1 MPGLESLPPWM
12 MPLLAALAILL
23 VALVIV
29 QGLLPVLRRPPGAPQ
44 ARARLSAAVAR
55 GSDTSKPAEERA
67 RAFVDAGKEARD
79 ALHRPRLAARYA
91 HHAHALAPGD
101 PDVVGFVIT
110 TMRAAKRHVGL
121 ERALWVSLDRAAD
134 DATFET
140 ARAALATLYEGPLK
154 RPERARVLKGL
165 RRNGAG
171 E

>member
-1 MPGLESLPPWM
+1 M

-23 VALVIV
+23 AALVVV
-29 QGLLPVLRRPPGAPQ
+29 QGLLPILRRPPGAPA

-55 GSDTSKPAEERA
+55 GSDKTRPAPERA

-101 PDVVGFVIT
+101 PEVVAFVIA

-134 DATFET
+134 DATFESART
-140 ARAALATLYEGPLK
+140 ALMALYEGPLK
-154 RPERARVLKGL
+154 RGERSRVLRGL
-165 RRNGAG
+165 RRAGAS